1 VKAAPSYFSI
11 GMLVKLL
18 EVDFPDVSI
27 SKVRFLE
34 SKGLVEPERTSS
46 GYRRYSEKDLNQLRW
61 VLSLQR
67 DHFLPLRV
75 IKERLVGDGDSE
87 EATTLQLPQLDPSIP
102 PDESLEFTKAEL
114 LKLTGLSEDKFKE
127 LVSYGIL
134 PKANQSLGEMYN
146 ADDLFVAQ
154 IVSRFYSYGIEPRH
168 LRHIKRGAD
177 AEALLIDQRLTG
189 LQGKRATKAVVEL
202 AKLSSELKTL
212 LLRRALHGNTKI
224 S

>member
-1 VKAAPSYFSI
+1 MGETPSYFSI
-11 GMLVKLL
+11 GKLVKLL
-18 EVDFPDVSI
+18 EADFPHISV

-34 SKGLVEPERTSS
+34 AKGLIDPERSTS
-46 GYRRYSEKDLNQLRW
+46 GYRRYSEKDVNQLRW

-67 DHFLPLRV
+67 DYFLPLKV
-75 IKERLVGDGDSE
+75 IKERLAGDGNSE
-87 EATTLQLPQLDPSIP
+87 GSENFQLPQLDPSSP

-114 LKLTGLSEDKFKE
+114 LKRTGLSEDKFKE
-127 LVSYGIL
+127 LDAYGIL
-134 PKANQSLGEMYN
+134 PKRNQSLGEMYN
-146 ADDLFVAQ
+146 ADDLFVTQ

-189 LQGKRATKAVVEL
+189 LQGKRAIKAIVDL
-202 AKLSSELKTL
+202 ARLSSELKTL
-212 LLRRALHGNTKI
+212 LLRRALHGNTSI

>member
-1 VKAAPSYFSI
+1 MGDSPSYFSI
-11 GMLVKLL
+11 GKLVKLL
-18 EVDFPDVSI
+18 ETDFPDISV

-34 SKGLVEPERTSS
+34 SKGLVNPERSTS
-46 GYRRYSEKDLNQLRW
+46 GYRRYSDKDVNQLRW

-67 DHFLPLRV
+67 DHFLPLKV
-75 IKERLVGDGDSE
+75 IKERLVGDGNSE
-87 EATTLQLPQLDPSIP
+87 RSENFQMPQLDPSSP

-114 LKLTGLSEDKFKE
+114 LKRTGISEEKFKE
-127 LVSYGIL
+127 LDAYGIL
-134 PKANQSLGEMYN
+134 PKKNQSLGEMYN
-146 ADDLFVAQ
+146 ADDLFVTQ

-189 LQGKRATKAVVEL
+189 LQGKRAIKAIVEL
-202 AKLSSELKTL
+202 ARLSSELKTL
-212 LLRRALHGNTKI
+212 LLRRALHGNTGI

>member
-1 VKAAPSYFSI
+1 
-11 GMLVKLL
+11 MKLL
-18 EVDFPDVSI
+18 EVDFPDISI

-114 LKLTGLSEDKFKE
+114 LKRTGLSEDKFKE

-134 PKANQSLGEMYN
+134 PKVNQSLGEMYN

>member
-1 VKAAPSYFSI
+1 MGATPSYFSI
-11 GMLVKLL
+11 GKLVKLL
-18 EVDFPDVSI
+18 EADFPNISV

-34 SKGLVEPERTSS
+34 SKGLINPERSTS
-46 GYRRYSEKDLNQLRW
+46 GYRRYSEKDVSQLRW

-67 DHFLPLRV
+67 DYFLPLKV
-75 IKERLVGDGDSE
+75 IKERLVGDGNSE
-87 EATTLQLPQLDPSIP
+87 RTENFQLPQLDPSSP

-114 LKLTGLSEDKFKE
+114 LKRTGLSEDKFKE
-127 LVSYGIL
+127 LDAYGIL
-134 PKANQSLGEMYN
+134 PKRNQSLGEMYN
-146 ADDLFVAQ
+146 ADDLFVTQ

-189 LQGKRATKAVVEL
+189 LQGKKAVKAIVEL
-202 AKLSSELKTL
+202 ARLSSELKTL
-212 LLRRALHGNTKI
+212 LLRRTLHGNTGI

>member
-1 VKAAPSYFSI
+1 MGATPSYFSI
-11 GMLVKLL
+11 GKLVKLL
-18 EVDFPDVSI
+18 EADFPDISV

-34 SKGLVEPERTSS
+34 SKGLINPERSTS
-46 GYRRYSEKDLNQLRW
+46 GYRRYSEKDVNQLRW

-67 DHFLPLRV
+67 DHFLPLKV
-75 IKERLVGDGDSE
+75 IKERLVGDGNSE
-87 EATTLQLPQLDPSIP
+87 RSENFQLPQLDPSSP

-114 LKLTGLSEDKFKE
+114 LKRTGLSEDKFKE
-127 LVSYGIL
+127 LDAYGIL
-134 PKANQSLGEMYN
+134 PKRNQSLGEMYN
-146 ADDLFVAQ
+146 ADDLFVTQ

-189 LQGKRATKAVVEL
+189 LQGKRAIKAIVEL
-202 AKLSSELKTL
+202 ARLSSELKTL
-212 LLRRALHGNTKI
+212 LLRRALHGNTGI

>member
-1 VKAAPSYFSI
+1 VKATPSYFSI

-114 LKLTGLSEDKFKE
+114 LKRTGLSEDKFKE

-134 PKANQSLGEMYN
+134 PKVNQSLGEMYN

>member
-1 VKAAPSYFSI
+1 VGETPSYFSI
-11 GMLVKLL
+11 GKLVKLL
-18 EVDFPDVSI
+18 ETDFPDISV

-34 SKGLVEPERTSS
+34 SKGLVNPERSTS
-46 GYRRYSEKDLNQLRW
+46 GYRRYSDKDVNQLRW

-67 DHFLPLRV
+67 DHFLPLKV
-75 IKERLVGDGDSE
+75 IKERLVGDGNSE
-87 EATTLQLPQLDPSIP
+87 RSENFQMPQLDPSSP

-114 LKLTGLSEDKFKE
+114 LKRTGISEEKFKE
-127 LVSYGIL
+127 LDAYGIL
-134 PKANQSLGEMYN
+134 PKKNQSLGEMYN
-146 ADDLFVAQ
+146 ADDLFVTQ

-189 LQGKRATKAVVEL
+189 LQGKRAIKAIVEL
-202 AKLSSELKTL
+202 ARLSSELKTL
-212 LLRRALHGNTKI
+212 LLRRALHGNTGI

>member
-1 VKAAPSYFSI
+1 MGATPSYFSI
-11 GMLVKLL
+11 GKLVKLL
-18 EVDFPDVSI
+18 EADFPDISV

-34 SKGLVEPERTSS
+34 SKGLISPERSTS
-46 GYRRYSEKDLNQLRW
+46 GYRRYSEKDVNQLRW

-67 DHFLPLRV
+67 DHFLPLKV
-75 IKERLVGDGDSE
+75 IKERLAGDGNSE
-87 EATTLQLPQLDPSIP
+87 RSENFQLPQLDPSSP

-114 LKLTGLSEDKFKE
+114 LKRTGLSEDKLKE
-127 LVSYGIL
+127 RDAYGIL
-134 PKANQSLGEMYN
+134 PKRNQSLGDMYN
-146 ADDLFVAQ
+146 ADDLFVTQ

-189 LQGKRATKAVVEL
+189 LQGKRAIKAIVEL
-202 AKLSSELKTL
+202 ARLSSELKTL
-212 LLRRALHGNTKI
+212 LLRRALHGNTGI

>member
-1 VKAAPSYFSI
+1 
-11 GMLVKLL
+11 MKLL

-34 SKGLVEPERTSS
+34 SKGLVEPDRTSS

-114 LKLTGLSEDKFKE
+114 LKRTGLSEDKFKE

-134 PKANQSLGEMYN
+134 PKVNQSLGEMYN

>member
-1 VKAAPSYFSI
+1 
-11 GMLVKLL
+11 M
-18 EVDFPDVSI
+18 
-27 SKVRFLE
+27 
-34 SKGLVEPERTSS
+34 
-46 GYRRYSEKDLNQLRW
+46 LNQLRW

-67 DHFLPLRV
+67 DHFLPLKV
-75 IKERLVGDGDSE
+75 IKERLVGDGNDERSE
-87 EATTLQLPQLDPSIP
+87 TFQLPQLDPSSP

-114 LKLTGLSEDKFKE
+114 LKRTGLSEEKFKE
-127 LVSYGIL
+127 LESYGIL
-134 PKANQSLGEMYN
+134 PKRNQSRGEMYN
-146 ADDLFVAQ
+146 ADDLFVTQ

-189 LQGKRATKAVVEL
+189 LQGKRAIKAVVEL

-212 LLRRALHGNTKI
+212 LLRRALHGNSDI

>member
-1 VKAAPSYFSI
+1 VGDTPSYFSI
-11 GMLVKLL
+11 GKLVKLL
-18 EVDFPDVSI
+18 ETDFPDISV

-34 SKGLVEPERTSS
+34 SKGLVNPERSTS
-46 GYRRYSEKDLNQLRW
+46 GYRRYSDKDVNQLRW

-67 DHFLPLRV
+67 DHFLPLKV
-75 IKERLVGDGDSE
+75 IKERLVGDGNSE
-87 EATTLQLPQLDPSIP
+87 RSENFQMPQLDPSSP

-114 LKLTGLSEDKFKE
+114 LKRTGISEEKFKE
-127 LVSYGIL
+127 LDAYGIL
-134 PKANQSLGEMYN
+134 PKKNQSLGEMYN
-146 ADDLFVAQ
+146 ADDLFVTQ

-189 LQGKRATKAVVEL
+189 LQGKRAIKAIVEL
-202 AKLSSELKTL
+202 ARLSSELKTL
-212 LLRRALHGNTKI
+212 LLRRALHGNTGI

>member
-1 VKAAPSYFSI
+1 VGATPSYFSI
-11 GMLVKLL
+11 GKLVKLL
-18 EVDFPDVSI
+18 EADFPNISV

-34 SKGLVEPERTSS
+34 SKGLINPERSTS
-46 GYRRYSEKDLNQLRW
+46 GYRRYSEKDVSQLRW

-67 DHFLPLRV
+67 DYFLPLKV
-75 IKERLVGDGDSE
+75 IKERLVGDGNSE
-87 EATTLQLPQLDPSIP
+87 RSENFQLPQLDPSSP

-114 LKLTGLSEDKFKE
+114 LKRTGLSEDKFKE
-127 LVSYGIL
+127 LDAYGIL
-134 PKANQSLGEMYN
+134 PKRNQSLGEMYN
-146 ADDLFVAQ
+146 ADDLFVTQ

-189 LQGKRATKAVVEL
+189 LQGKRAVKAIVEL
-202 AKLSSELKTL
+202 ARLSSELKTL
-212 LLRRALHGNTKI
+212 LLRRTLHGNTGI

>member
-1 VKAAPSYFSI
+1 MGETPSYFSI
-11 GMLVKLL
+11 GKLVKLL
-18 EVDFPDVSI
+18 EADFPDISV

-34 SKGLVEPERTSS
+34 SKGLISPERSTS
-46 GYRRYSEKDLNQLRW
+46 GYRRYSEKDVNQLRW

-67 DHFLPLRV
+67 DHFLPLKV
-75 IKERLVGDGDSE
+75 IKERLVGDGNSE
-87 EATTLQLPQLDPSIP
+87 RSENFQLPQLDPSSP
-102 PDESLEFTKAEL
+102 PDDSLEFTKAEL
-114 LKLTGLSEDKFKE
+114 LKRTGLSEDKFKE
-127 LVSYGIL
+127 LDAYGIL
-134 PKANQSLGEMYN
+134 PKRNQSLGEMYN

-189 LQGKRATKAVVEL
+189 LQGKRAIKAIVEL
-202 AKLSSELKTL
+202 ARLSSELKTL
-212 LLRRALHGNTKI
+212 LLRRALHGNTGI